1 MLVYDVN
8 FVVRLHNKQAGNYI
22 EDARKG
28 TTVGDMLALP
38 TGMKEDVKA
47 LGGIVKRWTLLFES
61 TGEELFGWAKKHKFL
76 LAFATGLYF
85 FIKFLLDEQK
95 EKEDY

>member
-1 MLVYDVN
+1 MP
-8 FVVRLHNKQAGNYI
+8 
-22 EDARKG
+22 RKKIKD

-38 TGMKEDVKA
+38 AGMKDDVKQ

-61 TGEELFGWAKKHKFL
+61 TGEEIFGWAKKHKFL
-76 LAFATGLYF
+76 LAFVTGVF
-85 FIKFLLDEQK
+85 FLFKFLLDEQK